1 MIRYI
6 VKRLLWMIP
15 IVIGVTFIVMLLLEL
30 TPGDPARQLLGN
42 FATEDEVAALRESMG
57 LNRPLIVRFFDYM
70 VGVVHGDLGT
80 SYFTK
85 QSVWFDIMERF
96 PYTLKLVSISMVL
109 AIVTGI
115 PTGVYAATHQYT
127 WKDTT
132 SIVLSLFCVSMPN
145 FWFALILVLVFATK
159 LGWVPPLGIDSW
171 KSWILPAVSV
181 SIGYSAT
188 LARQTRSSMLEQIRQ
203 DYVVTARAKGQS
215 EGKVIYK
222 HALKNALIPVIVI
235 VGAVFGVS
243 LGGAVIAETIF
254 AIPGLG
260 SYTITALT
268 SRDYPAVQ
276 GSVLFFAVMFS
287 FIILLVDLAF
297 AFVDPRIRSQYSR
310 RRKRI
315 SRIRNAVDD
324 SRIEGVH

>member
-6 VKRLLWMIP
+6 LKRLLWMIP

-57 LNRPLIVRFFDYM
+57 LNQPLFTRFIDYM

-85 QSVWFDIMERF
+85 ESVWFDIMERF
-96 PYTLKLVSISMVL
+96 PYTLLLVSISMVL
-109 AIVTGI
+109 AIITGI

-171 KSWILPAVSV
+171 KSWILPAISV

-203 DYVVTARAKGQS
+203 DYVITARAKGQS

-243 LGGAVIAETIF
+243 LGGALIAETIF

-260 SYTITALT
+260 SYTIAALT
-268 SRDYPAVQ
+268 ARDYPAVQ
-276 GSVLFFAVMFS
+276 GSVLFFAVTFS
-287 FIILLVDLAF
+287 LIILLMDLAF
-297 AFVDPRIRSQYSR
+297 AFVDPRIRSQYSGRKEKNR
-310 RRKRI
+310 RAKKPI
-315 SRIRNAVDD
+315 DDGQIEAVN
-324 SRIEGVH
+324 